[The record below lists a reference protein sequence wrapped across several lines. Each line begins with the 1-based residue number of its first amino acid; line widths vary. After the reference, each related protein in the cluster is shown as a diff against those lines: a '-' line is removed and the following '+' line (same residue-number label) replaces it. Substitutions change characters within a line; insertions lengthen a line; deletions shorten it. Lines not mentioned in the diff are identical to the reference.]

1 LRVSFKVLA
10 FQGQATVHAAIDT
23 GDPRSDPRSNVFLL
37 ATIGAGPTS
46 NPVKV
51 RNLSVHGALLEGADL
66 PTGTTAFLRRG
77 SLRVAGVIAWRDRTH
92 CGIRFQSPIDVEQ
105 WVKRIG
111 TKEQQKI
118 DSAIADIRGG
128 AAGPGAPLFSSRS
141 KQDLLASASAELLQ
155 ISERIAAMP
164 GMSIELAEELM
175 KLDALA
181 HSLKVAS

>member
-1 LRVSFKVLA
+1 LRISFKVLA

-92 CGIRFQSPIDVEQ
+92 CGIRFQS
-105 WVKRIG
+105 
-111 TKEQQKI
+111 
-118 DSAIADIRGG
+118 SAIAHIRGG

-141 KQDLLASASAELLQ
+141 KQELLASASAELLQ